1 MEVKMKNEN
10 VRYVYLDDEKNGVDV
25 LKEVWFL
32 EWLGFEVRVLKNE
45 DERVLNDWMDGDFD
59 VSFWD

>member
-32 EWLGFEVRVLKNE
+32 EWLGYEVRVLKNE
-45 DERVLNDWMDGDFD
+45 DERVLQDWMDGDFD

>member
-1 MEVKMKNEN
+1 MKNEN

-45 DERVLNDWMDGDFD
+45 DERVLKDWMDGDFD

>member
-10 VRYVYLDDEKNGVDV
+10 VRYVYLDDEMNGVDV
-25 LKEVWFL
+25 LKEIWFL
-32 EWLGFEVRVLKNE
+32 EWLGYEVRVLKNE
-45 DERVLNDWMDGDFD
+45 DERVLKDWMDGDFD